1 MPGLGY
7 TEMLLFGMIA
17 LLLFGA
23 KLPDFARSLGGTY
36 RELRKSMNEFQ
47 REFQGLDR
55 LDSPPPPRRFQ
66 DEESSEA
73 TTNAPRFIPPPEDN
87 SPTG

>member
-23 KLPDFARSLGGTY
+23 KLPDCARSLGGTY

-55 LDSPPPPRRFQ
+55 LDSPPPPRRF
-66 DEESSEA
+66 
-73 TTNAPRFIPPPEDN
+73 
-87 SPTG
+87 